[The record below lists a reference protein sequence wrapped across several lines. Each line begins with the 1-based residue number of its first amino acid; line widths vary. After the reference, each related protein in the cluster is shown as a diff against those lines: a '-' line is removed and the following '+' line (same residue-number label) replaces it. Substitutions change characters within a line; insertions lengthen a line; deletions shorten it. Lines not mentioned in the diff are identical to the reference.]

1 MLVRPLSHRL
11 PTSRREAF
19 TLLEVMVVLAILVI
33 IASLATFAVVRNL
46 ADAKEKQAKLQMQKI
61 EQACKT
67 YFAESG
73 GNWPQGLEELIRPSD
88 GRQPL
93 LEGGESAITDPWNK
107 PYLLD
112 LTSDDTG
119 ATRVVVTTTNER
131 GIVMR
136 WPEK

>member
-1 MLVRPLSHRL
+1 MLVRPLSRRL

-61 EQACKT
+61 EFACKT

-73 GNWPQGLEELIRPSD
+73 GNWPQSIEELIQPSD

-93 LEGGESAITDPWNK
+93 LEGGVSAITDPWNK
-107 PYLLD
+107 PYQMD
-112 LTSDDTG
+112 LTTDSTG
-119 ATRVVVTTTNER
+119 ATRVIVTTTNDR
-131 GIVMR
+131 GIPMQ